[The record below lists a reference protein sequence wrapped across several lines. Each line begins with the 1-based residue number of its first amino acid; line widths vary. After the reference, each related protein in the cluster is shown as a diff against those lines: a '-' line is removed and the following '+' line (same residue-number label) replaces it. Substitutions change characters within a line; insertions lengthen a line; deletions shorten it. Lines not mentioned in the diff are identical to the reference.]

1 MHIPSNT
8 PTEGM
13 DMGIAGN
20 AVIKGATL
28 ATTFNDLTSTLEA
41 ISKPSSFDVFV
52 CKRRYAEN
60 VARPIK
66 ILFRSEAY
74 YWVSE
79 RELELLRA
87 GRLPENIGIEPV
99 GEDE

>member
-1 MHIPSNT
+1 MSSPIH
-8 PTEGM
+8 
-13 DMGIAGN
+13 
-20 AVIKGATL
+20 GATL
-28 ATTFNDLTSTLEA
+28 ATTFSDLTSALSA
-41 ISKPSSFDVFV
+41 IAIPSKADVFISE
-52 CKRRYAEN
+52 RRYAEN

-74 YWVSE
+74 YWVNE

-87 GRLPENIGIEPV
+87 GRLPEDIGIEPV